1 MKHVEYRQLS
11 DLSNVQIM
19 ELLFKKI
26 ALFSCSVRR
35 APILVSTF
43 YSWIEEKKL
52 WMFTKLL
59 LQYLNWDKNSLHISP
74 WWSKASCSIWHL
86 INVFNCNAMPFSVSE
101 NGVRKGSNLRQQSP
115 MQSFS
120 DSKINKTTHPNRP
133 HRETNDYN
141 YLLKLLFNT
150 MTTTTHIII

>member
-26 ALFSCSVRR
+26 TLFGCSVRR

-43 YSWIEEKKL
+43 YSWIEENKMDL
-52 WMFTKLL
+52 TKLL

-86 INVFNCNAMPFSVSE
+86 INVFNRNAMPFSVPE
-101 NGVRKGSNLRQQSP
+101 NGAQVSCMWWKKLPKRSLRKIRVSTPFKSWHVLYNCQCR
-115 MQSFS
+115 FS
-120 DSKINKTTHPNRP
+120 QLD
-133 HRETNDYN
+133 
-141 YLLKLLFNT
+141 LKLSQKFF
-150 MTTTTHIII
+150 